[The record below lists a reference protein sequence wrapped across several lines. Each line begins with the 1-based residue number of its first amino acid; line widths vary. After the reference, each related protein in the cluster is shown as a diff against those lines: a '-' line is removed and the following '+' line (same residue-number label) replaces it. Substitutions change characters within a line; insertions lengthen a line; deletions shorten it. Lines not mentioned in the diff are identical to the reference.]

1 MAKTGSFLAKLSQRE
16 KRFLFVGGA
25 LIALILLYLY
35 LIDPIRQRTAQ
46 LDQLIP
52 KQEEAIKT
60 LSSLS
65 EEYRF
70 LSTQIKAIESR
81 MPEKNQF
88 SPLSYLEDVAR
99 QNDVRD
105 KISYI
110 RSMVPVPQAL
120 YQEIP
125 MEVKMEDISLSRIV
139 PYLSTLENA
148 PYFLRVK
155 RLNIKTRYADPEKL
169 DVIFVVSSYEKMNP

>member
-1 MAKTGSFLAKLSQRE
+1 MAKTGPFLARLSQRE
-16 KRFLFVGGA
+16 KRFLFVGST
-25 LIALILLYLY
+25 LIALILFYLY
-35 LIDPIRQRTAQ
+35 LIDPIRQRTVQ

-52 KQEEAIKT
+52 KQAVALKT
-60 LSSLS
+60 LSGLS

-70 LSTQIKAIESR
+70 LSTQIKAIEGR
-81 MPEKNQF
+81 LPEKNQF
-88 SPLSYLEDVAR
+88 SPLSYLEDIASR
-99 QNDVRD
+99 NDVRD
-105 KISYI
+105 RISYI
-110 RSMVPVPQAL
+110 RSMVPVPQAG

-148 PYFLRVK
+148 PYFLRIK

-169 DVIFVVSSYEKMNP
+169 DVIFVVSSYEKLNP